1 MMAWAAV
8 SYWRFLP
15 AAALI
20 FLLTGCVTRKLE
32 SCMASLI
39 MIGPG
44 LVTLDCRPP
53 DVQEP

>member
-1 MMAWAAV
+1 MTAWAAV